1 MARQVSITF
10 KDLAVRFSEEE
21 WRLLEEGQ
29 REFYRD
35 VMRENYETL
44 VSVGTSELLPLS
56 AFLSPTEPGGSME
69 GRSLVAERQEPPGGG
84 GPQGGQPRHS
94 LHLTALVQLVKEIP
108 EFLFREG
115 KGAVDSPESGAAG
128 LDGER
133 ARPEA
138 AVAVEPCT
146 LRGLLSCLPDAPI
159 SHPYLATTP
168 TSSSSSSSP
177 HRDGEQGNPVPLKTA
192 DKQQPTGQEGPRA
205 LSEEPSPPTCSP
217 GRRKSHRRQERGT
230 METGTSPGNSP
241 LQGLINCLKEIL
253 VPGPQHPE
261 PSPNLLPHLPGL
273 GTSRPTRVEL
283 GLGSLPSGVKTEA
296 VSGDCPLQGL
306 LNCLKEIPEAQ
317 DGNPSPSGA
326 GDPQLQEDQGAWKR
340 NSGGP
345 GHLQTLP
352 PCSGPGAGSMLPVVK
367 MENGWAQR
375 PPGPVS
381 CQFIRHTHGPSATRD
396 TRGVQVPSWG
406 PAPPAGSASS
416 SPLEALEAC
425 LNGIPQSGSLRPQ
438 PPATSWSR
446 SPHPGDPGPQR
457 PELWPHGSHTEE
469 AAREPLL
476 TLGLQGFARD
486 GPARPPGPQGTPTSL
501 SSSSSTDG
509 DLDFRSPGGSEGQRN
524 GKGSPAGSSP
534 LQGLENCLKEIPVP
548 RLQPAWSCSSA
559 VDRGPKRAEP
569 RNWVAD
575 KEGLRGEACKPAH
588 LGQGRAEVPPRSL
601 PLASPQAFSAG
612 FVPACRQRQRGFQ
625 DHEAPRLG
633 SWRWLPDGAATT
645 PSPLHCLESSLR
657 VILPVRPLRFSFV
670 AGSGPS
676 PSPGSSS
683 SFSSSD
689 GEDLRLEPELWQP
702 LPQSELH
709 PRPPFTTLM
718 PEKDRLLS
726 YKSPGPVSPCPGGPP
741 TGSSRSNSRAE
752 DPRRAEHRDCSSLSA
767 GKAEESLGSR
777 CQLPGK
783 EESVESSCHP
793 GPLGSATGGGGVPK
807 DPGPASQLEKRP
819 RAGEEPG
826 GLEPGHRRPSVS
838 ARTHRRLLPRALPEP
853 PSKSLLLE
861 LPPPAAVSPA
871 SSATSLPLPC
881 PCGKPLRQELHSLGA
896 ALAEKLDRLAVTL
909 AGLAQEVATMRTH
922 VDRLGRRPWGPGQ
935 KSQTSW
941 SWTLPRGPR
950 WANGPGHRYL
960 PYWRQ
965 KGPTRPKPK
974 ILRGQVEGCRA
985 GDPPG
990 LSRGRGHL
998 VPQLPSDPPPAEISG
1013 PKCSPSQQP
1022 PSSAPSCQA
1031 VLTVYPPFGHTGGHQ
1046 SPLSPS
1052 VPAALP
1058 HQMASPA
1065 AASANTDPLAA
1076 GAAQAGNPDQPKEP
1090 NSLLG
1095 GVQRAFQEGLWAGEH
1110 RDPRWGA
1117 H

>member
-1 MARQVSITF
+1 MSKSVLLFLVSITF

-340 NSGGP
+340 NSG
-345 GHLQTLP
+345 
-352 PCSGPGAGSMLPVVK
+352 
-367 MENGWAQR
+367 
-375 PPGPVS
+375 
-381 CQFIRHTHGPSATRD
+381 
-396 TRGVQVPSWG
+396 
-406 PAPPAGSASS
+406 
-416 SPLEALEAC
+416 
-425 LNGIPQSGSLRPQ
+425 
-438 PPATSWSR
+438 
-446 SPHPGDPGPQR
+446 
-457 PELWPHGSHTEE
+457 E

>member
-1 MARQVSITF
+1 
-10 KDLAVRFSEEE
+10 
-21 WRLLEEGQ
+21 
-29 REFYRD
+29 
-35 VMRENYETL
+35 MRENYETL
-44 VSVGTSELLPLS
+44 VSVGTAELLPLS

-108 EFLFREG
+108 EFLFGEG

-133 ARPEA
+133 ASPEA

-146 LRGLLSCLPDAPI
+146 LRGLLSCLPDAPV

-177 HRDGEQGNPVPLKTA
+177 HRDGEQGSPLPLKTA
-192 DKQQPTGQEGPRA
+192 DKPRPTGQEGPRA
-205 LSEEPSPPTCSP
+205 PSEEPSPPTCSP
-217 GRRKSHRRQERGT
+217 GRKKSHRRQERGT

-283 GLGSLPSGVKTEA
+283 SLGSLPSGVKTEA

-306 LNCLKEIPEAQ
+306 LNCLKEIPEVQ

-326 GDPQLQEDQGAWKR
+326 GDPKLQEDQGAWKR
-340 NSGGP
+340 NFG
-345 GHLQTLP
+345 
-352 PCSGPGAGSMLPVVK
+352 
-367 MENGWAQR
+367 
-375 PPGPVS
+375 
-381 CQFIRHTHGPSATRD
+381 
-396 TRGVQVPSWG
+396 
-406 PAPPAGSASS
+406 
-416 SPLEALEAC
+416 
-425 LNGIPQSGSLRPQ
+425 
-438 PPATSWSR
+438 
-446 SPHPGDPGPQR
+446 
-457 PELWPHGSHTEE
+457 E

-486 GPARPPGPQGTPTSL
+486 GPDRPPGPQGTPASL

-534 LQGLENCLKEIPVP
+534 LQSLENCLKEIPVP
-548 RLQPAWSCSSA
+548 RLQSAWSCSA

-575 KEGLRGEACKPAH
+575 KEGLRGEACEPPH

-612 FVPACRQRQRGFQ
+612 FVPACRQRQQGFQ
-625 DHEAPRLG
+625 DHAAPRLG

-670 AGSGPS
+670 AGPGPS

-709 PRPPFTTLM
+709 PRPPFTALM

-726 YKSPGPVSPCPGGPP
+726 YKSPGPVSPCSGGPP
-741 TGSSRSNSRAE
+741 TGSSRSNSHAE

-767 GKAEESLGSR
+767 AGQAEESLGSR
-777 CQLPGK
+777 SQLPGK

-819 RAGEEPG
+819 RAGEEPE
-826 GLEPGHRRPSVS
+826 GLEPGHRRPSVA

-871 SSATSLPLPC
+871 SSATSLPPPC

-922 VDRLGRRPWGPGQ
+922 VDRLGRRPRGPGQ
-935 KSQTSW
+935 KGQTSW

-998 VPQLPSDPPPAEISG
+998 MPQLPSDPPPAEISG
-1013 PKCSPSQQP
+1013 PNCSPSQQP

-1046 SPLSPS
+1046 SPVSPS

-1058 HQMASPA
+1058 PQMASPP
-1065 AASANTDPLAA
+1065 AASADTDPLAA